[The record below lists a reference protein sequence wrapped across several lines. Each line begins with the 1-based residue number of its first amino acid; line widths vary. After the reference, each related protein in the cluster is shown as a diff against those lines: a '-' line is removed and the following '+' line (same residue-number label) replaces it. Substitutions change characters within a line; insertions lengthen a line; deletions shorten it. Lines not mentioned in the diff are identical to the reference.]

1 MLMQIESLHTWNL
14 SPQEAIALQRRL
26 AQQLADVPLDWEALR
41 TVAGVDVSVKG
52 DTSQAAIVV
61 LSFPELCVVET
72 ATARQ
77 PTPYPYI
84 PGLLTFREG
93 PVVLEAL
100 SRLRHEPDVFMFDGM
115 GRIHPRRMG
124 IAAHIGLWLQ
134 KPTLGCG
141 KTHFIGHADEP
152 GRQAGTISPLMDAE
166 EVIGSVV
173 RTRAGV
179 RPVYISA
186 GHLITLA
193 DAVALTLRCTTR
205 YRLPEPIRAAHRA
218 AGALP

>member
-1 MLMQIESLHTWNL
+1 MQIESLHTWNL